1 MIDAALHE
9 VEQAEK
15 EADEIL
21 KQAEQQSRKAVAEA
35 QQFAEASL
43 RQRKDAFRREA
54 QSRR

>member
-21 KQAEQQSRKAVAEA
+21 KQAERQSRKAVAEA

-43 RQRKDAFRREA
+43 RQRKDAFRR
-54 QSRR
+54 